1 MDQARDEPNIKRE
14 VKTINLM
21 PADMSGAMWLQLEV
35 GIEVR
40 VVTYPFYGLA
50 LLGSHRH

>member
-1 MDQARDEPNIKRE
+1 MNQTLKERLKQL
-14 VKTINLM
+14 NLM

-40 VVTYPFYGLA
+40 VVTYPFYGLV